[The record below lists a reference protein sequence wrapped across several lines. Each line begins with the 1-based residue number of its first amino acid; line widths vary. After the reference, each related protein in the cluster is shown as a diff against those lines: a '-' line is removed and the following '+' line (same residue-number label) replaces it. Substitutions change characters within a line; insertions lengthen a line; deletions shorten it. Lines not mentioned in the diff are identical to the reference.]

1 MQNVLNLL
9 ETIVSESYTSAQL
22 DQDGLSDRVF
32 DTCSLFFYKVKL
44 YNMTNKEQVQRLY
57 NDLRLS
63 KFVEGAVI
71 TEPSYPLLWLT
82 EIAQKLLLRLDSFD
96 DFKDLDIDEKVS
108 YIVSKLVPVLIYHS
122 KSSSLIDDP
131 VFQTTLNHD
140 TWVELLTNN
149 SWLLVGCMIRF
160 LPVTIF
166 NEMVIDAAEDDEE

>member
-9 ETIVSESYTSAQL
+9 ETIVSESYTSSQL

-96 DFKDLDIDEKVS
+96 EFKDFVQSKFDFKIFSTNPD
-108 YIVSKLVPVLIYHS
+108 
-122 KSSSLIDDP
+122 SSFYSSDY
-131 VFQTTLNHD
+131 
-140 TWVELLTNN
+140 
-149 SWLLVGCMIRF
+149 
-160 LPVTIF
+160 
-166 NEMVIDAAEDDEE
+166 